1 MGRWHR
7 EMEEVLSSLTLAF
20 LQLERSGKCCHG
32 LTLSQCHTL
41 GLLSKKGSLTM
52 NELSKQMGL
61 AKSTMTRVVDNMVR
75 EGWIERAKIC
85 GDNRRVSVR
94 LTRKGKGLA
103 EKLEASSQGA
113 VQDIFKYIPPG
124 RLPRVV
130 ESMKWVVRAM
140 EKGVQK
146 NGR

>member
-7 EMEEVLSSLTLAF
+7 EMEEVLSRLTLAF

-41 GLLSKKGSLTM
+41 GLLSKEGNLTM
-52 NELSKQMGL
+52 NGLSKQMGL

-75 EGWIERAKIC
+75 EGWIERTKPS

-94 LTRKGKGLA
+94 LTRRGKELA
-103 EKLEASSQGA
+103 AKMEVSSQGA
-113 VQDIFKYIPPG
+113 VQDIF
-124 RLPRVV
+124 
-130 ESMKWVVRAM
+130 
-140 EKGVQK
+140 
-146 NGR
+146 

>member
-1 MGRWHR
+1 
-7 EMEEVLSSLTLAF
+7 
-20 LQLERSGKCCHG
+20 
-32 LTLSQCHTL
+32 
-41 GLLSKKGSLTM
+41 M

-130 ESMKWVVRAM
+130 GSMKWVVRAM

>member
-1 MGRWHR
+1 MGRWYR
-7 EMEEVLSSLTLAF
+7 EMEEVLSRLTLAF

-41 GLLSKKGSLTM
+41 GLLSKEGNLTM

-75 EGWIERAKIC
+75 EGWIERTKTS

-94 LTRKGKGLA
+94 LTRRGKELA
-103 EKLEASSQGA
+103 AKMEVSSQGA
-113 VQDIFKYIPPG
+113 VQDIFKYIPSSQLPG
-124 RLPRVV
+124 VV
-130 ESMKWVVRAM
+130 ESMKRVVQAM
-140 EKGVQK
+140 EKGAQK
-146 NGR
+146 NER